1 MGIKVSSG
9 PRCLKHQIECLYNC
23 GWCSKPICD
32 ECIAAAN
39 GKKYC
44 DKCWQKKQQST
55 PSHPQEPQ
63 SAPRPRTPIRN
74 VDTTL
79 DPKVAEQKRVELPNK
94 KQVDPSIFEL

>member
-1 MGIKVSSG
+1 MPIKTVSG
-9 PRCLKHQIECLYNC
+9 PKCLKHSMECRYNC

-32 ECIAAAN
+32 DCIAVAG

-44 DKCWQKKQQST
+44 DKCWAKKQRMTAAPVQESRST
-55 PSHPQEPQ
+55 G
-63 SAPRPRTPIRN
+63 PRVPIRN

-94 KQVDPSIFEL
+94 KQVDSSVFEL